1 MDIETIRSV
10 RGEFGALK
18 TRRAFQSPRFGR
30 CCNTAVEVLNITGT
44 QSRPIILAFS
54 YMSQGTVATSGSGD
68 KRQSPTLKPVVMWMF
83 FIKSISPG
91 SSKQL
96 LFRPAALKSY
106 HQNPH
111 QDVPEIR
118 HSESGFNG
126 ASGIRL
132 LGGGETAWEGDPDGG
147 DGGGKPGELRD
158 LRKIAGAVGVARH
171 SEKADKVV
179 DVEWASE

>member
-1 MDIETIRSV
+1 MFLERSRIRPDREGQV
-10 RGEFGALK
+10 HR
-18 TRRAFQSPRFGR
+18 SP
-30 CCNTAVEVLNITGT
+30 LNVF
-44 QSRPIILAFS
+44 SLA
-54 YMSQGTVATSGSGD
+54 
-68 KRQSPTLKPVVMWMF
+68 
-83 FIKSISPG
+83 
-91 SSKQL
+91 SS
-96 LFRPAALKSY
+96 
-106 HQNPH
+106 QNPH